1 SFWEIEALQFI
12 SCMVSLVIYLIFVY
26 SFNSKLKY
34 YFILQGLTLIAN
46 SIDVSWYFMGLED
59 FKKTV
64 TKNIIVKILTII
76 LIFLL
81 VKNKNDLGIYI
92 ILLNLAIMGGNIT
105 LWPYLKHSIKW
116 IGIKKWKP
124 LKHFYSSLL
133 LFIPSITTQVYV
145 IVNKLMLGKISG
157 QTALGEFDYAD
168 RIVKLVL
175 ALVTSVGMVML
186 PHIANRFSH
195 GDIKSINQSIYK
207 SFDFVTFASFP
218 LMFGLMAVSQKF
230 APWFLGSGYVETGK
244 IIFLE
249 APMIVFVSWSTV
261 TGTQYLV
268 PVKRVREYTISV
280 GIGAVV
286 NIVMNLLLLNAL
298 AAKGAALAT
307 VISEF
312 TIAILQCTMIKSSIS
327 LHILFKE
334 IWKYFL
340 SGIIMFTLVALI
352 SNQIKMSFLSLIFEA
367 VIGIVVYIFF
377 ILLFDAQI
385 IKQFKNIMRVR

>member
-1 SFWEIEALQFI
+1 
-12 SCMVSLVIYLIFVY
+12 
-26 SFNSKLKY
+26 
-34 YFILQGLTLIAN
+34 
-46 SIDVSWYFMGLED
+46 
-59 FKKTV
+59 
-64 TKNIIVKILTII
+64 
-76 LIFLL
+76 
-81 VKNKNDLGIYI
+81 
-92 ILLNLAIMGGNIT
+92 MGGNIT